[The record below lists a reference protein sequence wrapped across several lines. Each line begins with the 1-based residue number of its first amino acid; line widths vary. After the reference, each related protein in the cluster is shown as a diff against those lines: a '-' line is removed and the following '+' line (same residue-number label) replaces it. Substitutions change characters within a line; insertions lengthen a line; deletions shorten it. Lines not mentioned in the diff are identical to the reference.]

1 MIRRLLFA
9 CLVAALFTVTLNA
22 RNLEDWGA
30 RRLSVASLND
40 SAIDER
46 LYFSTIAKTG
56 QGAPP
61 LGHSSYIEHRADAV
75 AMSLAPVIEGL
86 PMRWLGLSLEHTLL
100 LGDLLWP
107 LLTILLLTLGL
118 LSLFPRSPL
127 IAGATAFLIG
137 GDIGTYFLRASNPQ
151 LPFVGSAAWFA
162 AAMMLPAEGKT
173 ALLLRGAIVG
183 ALSWLHPLYAS
194 FFVIADVSLLLGEFL
209 RRRSWKKTLVSSLR
223 YALAV
228 IAFLIPRFLLSASP
242 EAAADTLARAG
253 VIFVRIPAAP
263 QLQMMLLAVAAV
275 ITFLWWRKKRWPSER
290 MRFCIVLIAAS
301 LLALN
306 QSLIHGIDATFVS
319 YYNNLIRTILI
330 LSAAVVAVH
339 VVRPVPERRA
349 LFLCVAGLSLLTLW
363 NALGVFSAAVRVDA
377 ERYTASD
384 IPKVLTWLR
393 ERPDGPFAVAAPNAI
408 NERIPYETPH
418 YVLFNEYG
426 WNQQMTD
433 RELAERYALQVNL
446 IPSSKARDR
455 TYTFVFGGYAGLT
468 SAKRRALCR
477 IKRTLLGT
485 VDPCTLD
492 ARTLIRH
499 QELLPIVDNA
509 DVDVPEMMEK
519 YHVGYIVTEKPH
531 ALPPRIRVSCAK
543 ATTIGTYAVWSCHVV
558 RERHGLPAIVFP

>member
-9 CLVAALFTVTLNA
+9 CAVAAIFTLALSA
-22 RNLEDWGA
+22 RNLRDWGTG
-30 RRLSVASLND
+30 RLSVASLND

-75 AMSLAPVIEGL
+75 AMSLAPVVEGL

-100 LGDLLWP
+100 LGDLLWTFC
-107 LLTILLLTLGL
+107 TIFLLTLGL

-127 IAGATAFLIG
+127 IAGATALIIG

-162 AAMMLPAEGKT
+162 TAMILPAEGKR

-183 ALSWLHPLYAS
+183 ALTWLHPLYAS
-194 FFVIADVSLLLGEFL
+194 FFAIADGTLLLGEFL
-209 RRRSWKKTLVSSLR
+209 RHRSWKKTLASGLR

-228 IAFLIPRFLLSASP
+228 IVFLIPRFLLSASP
-242 EAAADTLARAG
+242 QAAADTLARAG

-263 QLQMMLLAVAAV
+263 QLQMMLLTVVVVLA
-275 ITFLWWRKKRWPSER
+275 FLWWKKKRWPSKR
-290 MRFCIVLIAAS
+290 MRFCAVLIAAS

-306 QSLIHGIDATFVS
+306 QSLIHGIDATFIS
-319 YYNNLIRTILI
+319 YYNNLVRTVLI
-330 LSAAVVAVH
+330 LSTAIIIVH
-339 VVRPVPERRA
+339 IVRPIIARRA
-349 LFLCVAGLSLLTLW
+349 IFLCVAGLSLLALW
-363 NALGVFSAAVRVDA
+363 HAAGSLAAAARAEA
-377 ERYTASD
+377 ERYAASD
-384 IPKVLTWLR
+384 VPQVLTWLQ
-393 ERPDGPFAVAAPNAI
+393 ERPDEPFVVAAPNAL

-477 IKRTLLGT
+477 IKRTFLGT
-485 VDPCTLD
+485 ADPCTLD

-509 DVDVPEMMEK
+509 DVDIREMMEK
-519 YHVGYIVTEKPH
+519 YRVAYIVTEQPH
-531 ALPPRIRVSCAK
+531 RLPAQARARCTKS
-543 ATTIGTYAVWSCHVV
+543 TTIGAYAVWSC
-558 RERHGLPAIVFP
+558 LL